1 MSRNEVNM
9 TTYTVWVGG
18 IPDVERVTYAKAV
31 EVHDEWI
38 ADGYDDVVIE
48 KDGD

>member
-1 MSRNEVNM
+1 M

-31 EVHDEWI
+31 EVSDGWI

-48 KDGD
+48 KESE